1 MDNSITTSILGCL
14 ANVCIVLLAAPFCQG
29 VLRKIT
35 AVVQSR
41 KGPPIWQPYYDLLK
55 LLGKE
60 DIESGSSPLMQR
72 FAVYL
77 SLATILAVACL
88 IPMGFSAPLN
98 GEGDA
103 LLLIYLLT
111 LSGISTLLTGLAAG
125 STYSLVGIS
134 RQMMTMIA
142 LEPIFAVTIVI
153 GALHTRSFRLDTV
166 LNGSV
171 YLHQGIPW
179 SGIVMLGVT
188 LLAFQAFVERM
199 PFDISEAET
208 EIMEGPLME
217 YSGPKLA
224 ILKYASMVKL
234 IIYSALVVDI
244 FASWGRDLPF
254 PLAWLLFW
262 AKIFVL
268 VLLVTVVAATH
279 ARYRIDQAI
288 RYFASLL
295 AVALGALVLASY
307 GF

>member
-1 MDNSITTSILGCL
+1 MENSMISTILGSL
-14 ANVCIVLLAAPFCQG
+14 VNVALVLIIAPFCQG

-35 AVVQSR
+35 AIVQSR
-41 KGPPIWQPYYDLLK
+41 KGPPIWQSYYDLLK

-60 DIESGSSPLMQR
+60 DLESGDSPIMQR
-72 FAVYL
+72 FAAYL
-77 SLATILAVACL
+77 SLTTVLAVACL
-88 IPMGFSAPLN
+88 IPMGFAAPMN

-111 LSGISTLLTGLAAG
+111 LSGISTLLVGLAAG

-153 GALHTRSFRLDTV
+153 GAIHTQSFRLDTV

-171 YLHQGIPW
+171 YVQQGFPW
-179 SGIVMLGVT
+179 SGLVMLGVT
-188 LLAFQAFVERM
+188 LLSFQAFVERM
-199 PFDISEAET
+199 PFDIAEAET
-208 EIMEGPLME
+208 ELMEGPLME

-224 ILKYASMVKL
+224 LLKYASMVKL
-234 IIYSALVVDI
+234 IIYSALFIAI
-244 FASWGRDLPF
+244 FAPWGSEFPF
-254 PLAWLLFW
+254 PVAWLLFW
-262 AKIFVL
+262 AKVFVL

-295 AVALGALVLASY
+295 VAAFGALVLASY